1 MSHTPRGR
9 APHDRR
15 QPSRLLGYG
24 ADASRRRSARAR
36 RNVLQGPKVQ
46 AAGNSRLT
54 EFAAWLATTALAGA
68 LILLLAQFDLLLA
81 LPVFL
86 VYALFSVLLWRG
98 WRRKT
103 KRRP

>member
-1 MSHTPRGR
+1 MSRPPQGR
-9 APHDRR
+9 APHNR

-46 AAGNSRLT
+46 AGNSRLT

-81 LPVFL
+81 LPVLL

-98 WRRKT
+98 RWNKT
-103 KRRP
+103 KKRP